1 MLTKLDKQAVVHQIV
16 SYVSYVEK
24 SLIQPS
30 VSDAEEVLQCTAE
43 LLACL
48 PASQAVS

>member
-1 MLTKLDKQAVVHQIV
+1 MLTKLDKQAAVHQI
-16 SYVSYVEK
+16 VSYVEK

-48 PASQAVS
+48 PAS

>member
-16 SYVSYVEK
+16 SYAEK

-30 VSDAEEVLQCTAE
+30 VSDAEEVLPCTAE